1 MQAEFAANRAF
12 LYFYAMRF
20 IIDKDRSAEFNMA
33 ADLCLLKRR
42 AGRAGDVTVRLYS
55 WNRPTVSIGC
65 MQSPDTELDLAA
77 LTAAGA
83 GWIRRVTGGRAV
95 LHDGD
100 ITYSVT
106 FPKSLR
112 EMGGGIRETYNI
124 IAKCLMEG
132 LGKASIKCEA
142 HDSDGGLAG
151 IGRQAKLPCF
161 LAPNRDEI
169 MVDGRKLVGSAQKR
183 TADGVL
189 QHGSIPINANYRNLP
204 MYLRIDESER
214 EKQAGLLK
222 SKSCCIDEL
231 TSGGM
236 TFDSLAERLMNGFAS
251 VLPFKGEVIPWS
263 REEESQIMS
272 ELGFS

>member
-1 MQAEFAANRAF
+1 
-12 LYFYAMRF
+12 MRF

-33 ADLCLLKRR
+33 ADLCLLKRC
-42 AGRAGDVTVRLYS
+42 AGGSGDVTIRLYS

-77 LTAAGA
+77 LNAAGA
-83 GWIRRVTGGRAV
+83 GWIRRITGGRAV
-95 LHDGD
+95 LHSGD

-124 IAKCLMEG
+124 ISKCLTEG
-132 LGKASIKCEA
+132 LSRASIKCEA

-169 MVDGRKLVGSAQKR
+169 MVNGRKLVGSAQKR

-189 QHGSIPINANYRNLP
+189 QHGSIPIDDSYRKLP

-214 EKQAGLLK
+214 EKQVELLK

-231 TSGGM
+231 T
-236 TFDSLAERLMNGFAS
+236 TERAAFESLAECLMNGFAA
-251 VLPFKGEVIPWS
+251 VLPFEGEVIPWS
-263 REEESQIMS
+263 SEEESQIR
-272 ELGFS
+272 LGFLGL